1 MSENDQ
7 QAPSSSRLGSWGLS
21 AWQMGRN
28 AALGAAEYMTPVLTQ
43 SQFAEKGVL
52 TPDEFVAAGD
62 MLVLRCPT
70 WQWQAGDPKLAKAF
84 LPANKQFLITR
95 NVPCQRRAVSVQLG
109 ADDEETVGGDGDDDW
124 VATHTSFAAKAERDE
139 DAPDMVEAAASKK
152 PAAKPV
158 DVSDA
163 MAGLSVGGASSGS
176 AAEANLEE
184 MGAGLVDEDDA
195 CALDAEEFEDL
206 EGESNIVKTR
216 TPPQQHSSR
225 AAKHCTTPLLTPC
238 LLLLPITGTYDVSIS
253 YDKYYQCAH
262 VWLYGYSE
270 SRQPLTQP
278 EILQDISVDHALKTV
293 SLEAHP
299 HIATGAGLHASIHP
313 CKHAAVMQKLTSS
326 LVAAGRECRPEQ
338 YLFLFLKF
346 ISAICPTIEYDYT
359 MSVDGL

>member
-1 MSENDQ
+1 M
-7 QAPSSSRLGSWGLS
+7 
-21 AWQMGRN
+21 
-28 AALGAAEYMTPVLTQ
+28 
-43 SQFAEKGVL
+43 
-52 TPDEFVAAGD
+52 
-62 MLVLRCPT
+62 
-70 WQWQAGDPKLAKAF
+70 AKAF

-95 NVPCQRRAVSVQLG
+95 NVPPAACRQPVQLG

-158 DVSDA
+158 DVTDA
-163 MAGLSVGGASSGS
+163 MAGLSVGGASGS

-206 EGESNIVKTR
+206 EGESNIVKDAAIVVVEAR
-216 TPPQQHSSR
+216 ASSR
-225 AAKHCTTPLLTPC
+225 HASSSPLTPC
-238 LLLLPITGTYDVSIS
+238 LLLPITGTYDVSIS

-313 CKHAAVMQKLTSS
+313 CKHAAVMQKLTPS
-326 LVAAGRECRPEQ
+326 LVAHRSREGVPAGSSTSSSSSSSSRP
-338 YLFLFLKF
+338 
-346 ISAICPTIEYDYT
+346 SARRLNTT
-359 MSVDGL
+359 TR